1 MDEYIKL
8 IGFTLED
15 AKLYCCETEYT
26 LCVIGENDKPVQTGN
41 KHIQVQDVNN
51 IVTKV
56 IMIR

>member
-15 AKLYCCETEYT
+15 AKLYCCETEYN
-26 LCVIGENDKPVQTGN
+26 LCVMCKNDKPVQSGN
-41 KHIQVQDVNN
+41 KPIPIVNN
-51 IVTKV
+51 IVTQF

>member
-15 AKLYCCETEYT
+15 AKLYWCETDYN
-26 LCVIGENDKPVQTGN
+26 LCVIGENDKPLQSGN
-41 KHIQVQDVNN
+41 NHIPIINN
-51 IVTKV
+51 IVTQV

>member
-26 LCVIGENDKPVQTGN
+26 LCVIGENDKPLQSGN
-41 KHIQVQDVNN
+41 NHIPIVNN
-51 IVTKV
+51 IVTQV